1 MISGLASQW
10 TLLIIFLA
18 SISSAGQDSVP
29 KLLIEAADSMS
40 AAANQIRLVNERR
53 LTSVMRLTGLDDP
66 GEAIRILLIPEEST
80 IAKETSSWIAG
91 YVDQQTNIVVLFPQR
106 IGSYPWNSLEKTL
119 YHEIS
124 HVLTN
129 RAAGNMPVPRWF
141 NEGLASAAESSWGI
155 EARTRSEWEI
165 LITKQLTETELDG
178 LFTQG
183 PREIT
188 RAYALADALV
198 RDLLIIYGPLTPAK
212 ILDRMT
218 EGQTFDQAIYDTTGD
233 SVEEI
238 IENFWKRHRIW
249 ESWIGIIGNPFTLW
263 TFITTLA
270 LIAIWRH
277 RKRRIQRRLQW
288 ELEER
293 AEQQEWEE
301 HRKRY
306 RIH

>member
-1 MISGLASQW
+1 
-10 TLLIIFLA
+10 
-18 SISSAGQDSVP
+18 
-29 KLLIEAADSMS
+29 
-40 AAANQIRLVNERR
+40 
-53 LTSVMRLTGLDDP
+53 
-66 GEAIRILLIPEEST
+66 
-80 IAKETSSWIAG
+80 
-91 YVDQQTNIVVLFPQR
+91 
-106 IGSYPWNSLEKTL
+106 
-119 YHEIS
+119 
-124 HVLTN
+124 
-129 RAAGNMPVPRWF
+129 
-141 NEGLASAAESSWGI
+141 
-155 EARTRSEWEI
+155 
-165 LITKQLTETELDG
+165 
-178 LFTQG
+178 
-183 PREIT
+183 
-188 RAYALADALV
+188 
-198 RDLLIIYGPLTPAK
+198 
-212 ILDRMT
+212 MT